1 MPSFLLPKNIVIS
14 QSPGYIKLEGPFGSC
29 IKKTG
34 EFSFYIIQSSE
45 GSRLFSN
52 MAATGLSALFQLS
65 RGLVYGFRQRLRL
78 TGIGFRG
85 YITQIKNE
93 SLSIKGYRRKRLST
107 TSSSNILIM
116 KIGFSHEIVYR
127 SASNQQVDVNVSRL
141 DGRTKGTLLYLKSN
155 NLSHLKQAAA
165 EIRAFRFPDV
175 YKGKGIYYDNQKIKI
190 KKGKR
195 QGLLDL
201 KFFIYNETR

>member
-1 MPSFLLPKNIVIS
+1 MPSFILPKNITIS

-34 EFSFYIIQSSE
+34 EFAFSIIQSPE

-52 MAATGLSALFQLS
+52 IAAKGLSSLFQLS
-65 RGLVYGFRQRLRL
+65 RGLAYGFRQRLRL

-85 YITQIKNE
+85 YITQIKDK
-93 SLSIKGYRRKRLST
+93 SFSSKGYIRKRLV
-107 TSSSNILIM
+107 TSSTSDVLIL
-116 KIGFSHEIVYR
+116 KIGFSHEVVYR
-127 SASNQQVDVNVSRL
+127 SALNQQVDVNVSRL
-141 DGRTKGTLLYLKSN
+141 DGRTKGTLLSLKSN
-155 NLSHLKQAAA
+155 NLSHLKQAAS

-195 QGLLDL
+195 QGLRNNLN
-201 KFFIYNETR
+201 FFI